1 MQVLLGYFVTPP
13 LESLGAGYKTGNKL
27 FLVLWGP
34 LNTSRPVA
42 CFQHE
47 IPTGAIFLTYAPRLW
62 VWITLMMESKADSES
77 GNKELSPPGI
87 F

>member
-13 LESLGAGYKTGNKL
+13 LESLGAGYKAGNKL

-47 IPTGAIFLTYAPRLW
+47 ISTGAKFLTYAPRLLLLLAR
-62 VWITLMMESKADSES
+62 WIVMRE
-77 GNKELSPPGI
+77 
-87 F
+87 

>member
-27 FLVLWGP
+27 FLVPWGP
-34 LNTSRPVA
+34 LNTSRPIA

-47 IPTGAIFLTYAPRLW
+47 LPMGVHMLLDY
-62 VWITLMMESKADSES
+62 MGKYDSPENATN
-77 GNKELSPPGI
+77 GG
-87 F
+87 

>member
-13 LESLGAGYKTGNKL
+13 MESLGAGYKTGNKL

-47 IPTGAIFLTYAPRLW
+47 IPTGAIFLTYAPRLFSVCLFVALNW
-62 VWITLMMESKADSES
+62 VHFHAELCVTDS
-77 GNKELSPPGI
+77 L
-87 F
+87 